1 MTPSSPPQDPPIGDA
16 NRPVRALSFSTGLF
30 DTAMQLGVGHALLV
44 IRGRAPDVVVGV
56 SAGAVNAA
64 AVAEILQAGT
74 TVAPTTDPERR
85 AEDHRRRREARVARF
100 REIFAAFQQA
110 PTELLRAMLPDTY
123 QVQARRPLAPV
134 SLPIHHAQERA
145 HRAEAVN
152 TRAGLINLL
161 NTLLRLRITFGTLA
175 RGIRRGLGW
184 RAAAEVRSPS
194 ARALARVI
202 EVVRTINLVG
212 SHLHQVAPLI
222 YPFLL
227 RPLLF
232 RPRKHE
238 HGGTAESLIFVPP
251 WWGQVRHGGQTIV
264 GGLGLWWLWLGAASL
279 LPLILLSVGV
289 GVASVTAGHPG
300 ARGLL
305 AVGLLLLGL
314 VLSQTRMWQE
324 LKEFTHLSSS
334 HLARAVL
341 LSVGQLM
348 LLALVWLTPL
358 FAGLLLIRWLPT
370 RGSPSSGVDLPA
382 TVRLTITLLAISASM
397 ALLLGAV
404 LLWSRRDSS
413 RPGAGPATG
422 YAQKLLASFKL
433 QRSLFDPHALREI
446 LVSIFD
452 RDYYGVRDMDGVVA
466 HALRDQGAPE
476 PAKGQ
481 PRTVGYY
488 ATQEPPIRVGLAVAD
503 VATGEIRC
511 VAESEVL
518 IDGLLAATSLV
529 PVFPPTTLADGLCV
543 DGGNVATEPTHPLL
557 NLVRDQLHP
566 EATELHIY
574 SVTPLPVSRGQLA
587 TSGEPPIYLS
597 LIDVTRRALQLQRL
611 RDATLERRLTHLYSR
626 VIPPGAGRETGR
638 ARKFVRAWI
647 APIEPDQPVDVNQR
661 YFAQESEEDRQRLI
675 RETVADGCRASMEV
689 MIRDSMP
696 PSSSGVIA
704 CSRAVETHFE
714 RVVPHLSINRP
725 DLREPLTGM
734 TARIR
739 ETLGPGLPEVCRHC
753 ALHRGQPGEAPQT
766 LQVRQWDSVLPSWP
780 VEGEPELPPAPLAAP
795 PFKSTNAYRR
805 RTSAALA
812 AYKAQVDDATGPA
825 APRWPLDRVASPDR
839 APEPGR
845 DRALVSML
853 FSGGVFRGV
862 YQMGVLTAVSEIGL
876 TPDIVAG
883 ASVGSITAAMA
894 AESLS
899 HPTLS
904 ERRPRI
910 ARLAAT
916 YLALDRL
923 VMTDRFADFIRTLT
937 IRAAE
942 TGFSVREADRFF
954 RRYDTASAGDYSAE
968 ARRVIAG
975 LERLLYISPY
985 ELNDLVRALRH
996 GQTRKVTE
1004 LVGNF
1009 AEEWLDRM
1017 QVGNQVLGAE
1027 PLTLLITEH
1036 VLRAVGESLGVA
1048 PEAVPFDGFL
1058 ERGIY
1063 FLATATNLSQGRL
1076 EVLGEQ
1082 QLGDTVGH
1090 ANLLNGLLASSAFP
1104 GVFRPRWSWEVM
1116 PGTRNRHQYIDGGVL
1131 DNLPLDAVAQFLQGS
1146 ADAELITRRPL
1157 RDGGSVPHL
1166 IFAASLEVEP
1176 QRNLGPE
1183 QLRQFAGYWPDMRRR
1198 ATRLGYNRKLELYQ
1212 DTQRHVRTLWTEFGR
1227 ADRWTPLD
1235 LEVVTVRPN
1244 WLCGTFAF
1252 HPMLGFRRSQQ
1263 AASIAHGCATTLLE
1277 LARLERTPQ
1286 GARWLDAW
1294 GIPAGRLPRH
1304 PPADRNDP
1312 IIPPPPAAPGN
1323 CYWRPGEACPY
1334 SAAELA
1340 RLALPGPTVAA
1351 LGEIYRV
1358 CGKART
1364 HEGSR

>member
-1 MTPSSPPQDPPIGDA
+1 MPSSPARPDPVIGDA

-30 DTAMQLGVGHALLV
+30 DTAMHLGVAHALLV

-74 TVAPTTDPERR
+74 TVPTTTDLERR
-85 AEDHRRRREARVARF
+85 ADGHRRRREARVARF

-110 PTELLRAMLPDTY
+110 PTELLRALLPDTY

-134 SLPIHHAQERA
+134 SLPIHHAQERD

-161 NTLLRLRITFGTLA
+161 NTLLRLRITFGTLT
-175 RGIRRGLGW
+175 RGVRRGLGW
-184 RAAAEVRSPS
+184 RAAAEVRSPV

-202 EVVRTINLVG
+202 EVVRTFNLIG

-232 RPRKHE
+232 SPRKNE

-251 WWGQVRHGGQTIV
+251 WWGHVRHGVQTLL
-264 GGLGLWWLWLGAASL
+264 GGLGLWWLWLGAASV
-279 LPLILLSVGV
+279 LPLLLLWSMTRL
-289 GVASVTAGHPG
+289 ASVTAGHRG
-300 ARGLL
+300 ARVFLALSLVSLGLL
-305 AVGLLLLGL
+305 
-314 VLSQTRMWQE
+314 LSQTRAWQE
-324 LKEFTHLSSS
+324 LCEFAHLSSGR
-334 HLARAVL
+334 LARAVL
-341 LSVGQLM
+341 LSFGQLC
-348 LLALVWLTPL
+348 LLALVWVTPL
-358 FAGLLLIRWLPT
+358 FAVLLFT
-370 RGSPSSGVDLPA
+370 RRPLAWSGPSPVVDLTDTLRITTTVLA
-382 TVRLTITLLAISASM
+382 TSAVM
-397 ALLLGAV
+397 ALLLGAW
-404 LLWSRRDSS
+404 LLWTRRSSHLPGGSRT
-413 RPGAGPATG
+413 TG

-433 QRSLFDPHALREI
+433 ERSIFDPHPLREI
-446 LVSIFD
+446 LVGIFD
-452 RDYYGVRDMDGVVA
+452 PDYYGVRDMDGVVA
-466 HALRDQGAPE
+466 HALRDQGAPT
-476 PAKGQ
+476 PSARR
-481 PRTVGYY
+481 PRPVGHY
-488 ATQEPPIRVGLAVAD
+488 ATREPPIRVGLAVAD

-511 VAESEVL
+511 VADSEALV
-518 IDGLLAATSLV
+518 DGLLAATSLV
-529 PVFPPTTLADGLCV
+529 PVFPPTTLADGLYV
-543 DGGNVATEPTHPLL
+543 DGGNVATEPTHPLM
-557 NLVRDQLHP
+557 NLVRNRLHP
-566 EATELHIY
+566 EATELHVY

-611 RDATLERRLTHLYSR
+611 RDAMLERRLTHLYSR
-626 VIPPGAGRETGR
+626 VIPPGAGREPGR
-638 ARKFVRAWI
+638 TRNYVRAWI
-647 APIEPDQPVDVNQR
+647 APIEPDQPIDVNQR
-661 YFAQESEEDRQRLI
+661 YFAQENEEDRQRLI

-696 PSSSGVIA
+696 PSSSGVIP

-714 RVVPHLSINRP
+714 RMVPHLSINRP
-725 DLREPLTGM
+725 DLREPLTGVV
-734 TARIR
+734 ARLR
-739 ETLGPGLPEVCRHC
+739 EALGPGLPEVCRHC
-753 ALHRGQPGEAPQT
+753 ALHRGQPDEAGQT
-766 LQVRQWDSVLPSWP
+766 LQVRQWDSVLPAWP
-780 VEGEPELPPAPLAAP
+780 VEGEPEMPPAPLTAP

-805 RTSAALA
+805 RTSAALT
-812 AYKAQVDDATGPA
+812 AYKAEVDDATGVG
-825 APRWPLDRVASPDR
+825 APRWPLDREESPGR
-839 APEPGR
+839 AREPGH

-899 HPTLS
+899 HPTLN

-954 RRYDTASAGDYSAE
+954 RRYDTASAAVYSDE

-996 GQTRKVTE
+996 GQTRKVTQ
-1004 LVGNF
+1004 LVGSF

-1036 VLRAVGESLGVA
+1036 VLRAVSESLGVE
-1048 PEAVPFDGFL
+1048 PEAVPFDAFL
-1058 ERGIY
+1058 KRGIY

-1082 QLGDTVGH
+1082 QLGDTVSH

-1116 PGTRNRHQYIDGGVL
+1116 PGTRNRHQYIDGGVF

-1146 ADAELITRRPL
+1146 ADADLITRRPM
-1157 RDGGSVPHL
+1157 RDQQSVPHL

-1176 QRNLGPE
+1176 QRNIGPE
-1183 QLRQFAGYWPDMRRR
+1183 RLRQFAEFWPDMRRR
-1198 ATRLGYNRKLELYQ
+1198 ATRLGYNRKLELYR
-1212 DTQRHVRTLWTEFGR
+1212 DTQRNVRTLWNEFGR
-1227 ADRWTPLD
+1227 TDRWTPLD

-1277 LARLERTPQ
+1277 LARLEQTPQ
-1286 GARWLDAW
+1286 GGTWLDAW
-1294 GIPAGRLPRH
+1294 GIAAGRLPRH
-1304 PPADRNDP
+1304 PPADRNEP
-1312 IIPPPPAAPGN
+1312 IIPPAPAAPGD
-1323 CYWRPGEACPY
+1323 CYWRPGKPCPY
-1334 SAAELA
+1334 SGAELA
-1340 RLALPGPTVAA
+1340 KLALPAATVAA
-1351 LGEIYRV
+1351 LGEIYRA
-1358 CGKART
+1358 CGEART
-1364 HEGSR
+1364 HESSR